1 MTAFLG
7 RMVGLYRRWPG
18 LALFLLFLATSLVT
32 RGFLVGVDILDVD
45 EAMHIA
51 GSWELLRGGHIYV
64 GFVDNKPP
72 LLYAYYA
79 VAQLLFGRGM
89 LAIHLLTVLV
99 TVPLSALGVSAF
111 YAHDR
116 RGVMAGMTFL
126 VFGAAYLAHDMHAAN
141 CEILMLLPATWAVAA
156 VRDEERSRSAGWL
169 LWAGGLL
176 GIAMLFKQQAL
187 AWSPALVLSALLA
200 SRGARRSLLWLLPAF
215 VAGLAIPL
223 LATWAFFAA
232 RGESQAFL
240 YWTVFYNL
248 GYAQQPMEGSEA
260 LARIAKYFLPFVA
273 ATVGLW
279 IMVVRSRSLL
289 SRHQRVLVWSVL
301 CCTFPIVFVG
311 FRMYPHYFV
320 PLYTPLAL
328 GAAPLVAGL
337 CAFPLGR
344 WAKLVLGYGL
354 ASLVC
359 FSVANG
365 ILYLGGHKFPWE
377 EYNTEYRQVAD
388 ILRADACFE
397 GGSMFTWG
405 PGPMFA
411 YSVQLPLAS
420 RFALPYSTICGY
432 VPGNWAIRSGRVKAT
447 EVIRPEHWD
456 QLMGDLARNR
466 ATYIL
471 DAARGFRNWRAF
483 PIENYPRMVGF
494 LDAHY
499 QLLTTVGA
507 VRIFKR
513 RGCEGKAQA
522 QSRSGSR
529 SWP

>member
-260 LARIAKYFLPFVA
+260 LVRIAKYFLPFVA

-279 IMVVRSRSLL
+279 IMVVRARSLL

-388 ILRADACFE
+388 IAGGRLFRRRVDVHLGPRTDVRLFRPASPGESIRAPLFDHLWLRSGQLGHPLRAGE
-397 GGSMFTWG
+397 GHRSHPARALGSTDG
-405 PGPMFA
+405 RPRAQSGHLHSRCRPR
-411 YSVQLPLAS
+411 VQKLESLSHRELPAHGRLSRRSLPAS
-420 RFALPYSTICGY
+420 
-432 VPGNWAIRSGRVKAT
+432 NHGR
-447 EVIRPEHWD
+447 R
-456 QLMGDLARNR
+456 GSDLQ
-466 ATYIL
+466 
-471 DAARGFRNWRAF
+471 AARLRG
-483 PIENYPRMVGF
+483 E
-494 LDAHY
+494 
-499 QLLTTVGA
+499 GA
-507 VRIFKR
+507 SAI
-513 RGCEGKAQA
+513 
-522 QSRSGSR
+522 
-529 SWP
+529 P